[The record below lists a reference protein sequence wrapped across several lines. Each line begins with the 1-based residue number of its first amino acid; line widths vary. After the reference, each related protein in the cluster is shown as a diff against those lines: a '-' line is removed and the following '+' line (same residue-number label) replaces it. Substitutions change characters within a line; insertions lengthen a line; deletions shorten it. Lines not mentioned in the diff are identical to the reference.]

1 MVKTK
6 AQITESAI
14 ANIQTIK
21 SEADLSTMFQVEW
34 MNSVRVKKWNSRS
47 NMKVHQLS
55 NREGLHLPTQKM
67 ML

>member
-1 MVKTK
+1 MTTARMVNTK

-21 SEADLSTMFQVEW
+21 SEADLSIMFQVDW
-34 MNSVRVKKWNSRS
+34 MNSVRVKKLNSWR

-55 NREGLHLPTQKM
+55 R
-67 ML
+67 

>member
-1 MVKTK
+1 MTTACMVNTK

-21 SEADLSTMFQVEW
+21 SEADLSIMFQVDW
-34 MNSVRVKKWNSRS
+34 MNSVRVKKLNSWR

-55 NREGLHLPTQKM
+55 R
-67 ML
+67 